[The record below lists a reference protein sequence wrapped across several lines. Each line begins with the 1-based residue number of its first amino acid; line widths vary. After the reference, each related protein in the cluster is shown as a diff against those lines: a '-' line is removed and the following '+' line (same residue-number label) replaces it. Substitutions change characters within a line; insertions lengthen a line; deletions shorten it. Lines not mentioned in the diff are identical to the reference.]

1 MTLTPR
7 LSDPGASSS
16 NTQQLAEQQQQH
28 LAALVP
34 QVAKDI
40 EAVVKTAAMAAS
52 ELPAEVRVPASK
64 QAVDVLGVNSQDA
77 LLSSTSATNGH
88 AANNEQFRQRRL
100 SVTQVAMDE
109 GARATQ
115 EAFTALFQVS
125 IHTFPA
131 TVFSHVPLSCD
142 GRALTTCSQLA
153 CSFSSRVAGND
164 VFRSQKR
171 AWGQSAARVVDR
183 LKALAQVRATTMP
196 SSTAPMLL
204 QQILS
209 TNSRV

>member
-1 MTLTPR
+1 MSRGTQEVVGALGSLGGLQTEANARDSLTDRNMPPTMTLTPR

-28 LAALVP
+28 PAALVP

-115 EAFTALFQVS
+115 EAFTALF
-125 IHTFPA
+125 
-131 TVFSHVPLSCD
+131 
-142 GRALTTCSQLA
+142 R
-153 CSFSSRVAGND
+153 
-164 VFRSQKR
+164 
-171 AWGQSAARVVDR
+171 
-183 LKALAQVRATTMP
+183 
-196 SSTAPMLL
+196 
-204 QQILS
+204 
-209 TNSRV
+209 